1 MLNRLLVLLLAPVA
15 LAACGGAASYQP
27 AAPATGS
34 AAYSVRVASSSL
46 GPILT
51 DGQGRTLY
59 YYNLDQE
66 GKIACVGQCA
76 INWPPLLA
84 NSMPTALGSL
94 NGSLTIVMRLDG
106 GDQVTYNDRPL
117 YTFAGDKKPGDTT
130 GQGIGG
136 KWFVATPSLTD
147 PETAAAQS
155 ATSPTAAPVASPT
168 AAPAPGF
175 NDSDGD
181 NNGSPSDGDGNG

>member
-59 YYNLDQE
+59 L
-66 GKIACVGQCA
+66 
-76 INWPPLLA
+76 
-84 NSMPTALGSL
+84 
-94 NGSLTIVMRLDG
+94 
-106 GDQVTYNDRPL
+106 
-117 YTFAGDKKPGDTT
+117 
-130 GQGIGG
+130 
-136 KWFVATPSLTD
+136 
-147 PETAAAQS
+147 
-155 ATSPTAAPVASPT
+155 
-168 AAPAPGF
+168 
-175 NDSDGD
+175 
-181 NNGSPSDGDGNG
+181 